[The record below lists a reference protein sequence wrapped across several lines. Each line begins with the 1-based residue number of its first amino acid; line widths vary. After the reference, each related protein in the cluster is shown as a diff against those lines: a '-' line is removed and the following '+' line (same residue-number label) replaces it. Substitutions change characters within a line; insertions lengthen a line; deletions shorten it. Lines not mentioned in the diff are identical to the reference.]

1 MAEVFDWDV
10 RVPLVS
16 NVYVLIDILIV
27 LMVLSL
33 GLSGVVLFFVGFD
46 KVYAVLRVFVIADGF
61 VILLLYSVMGFVFLN
76 RFQLIYHIDTEGVHV
91 RVGEFESSLNRMAW
105 RTSSIVQRYSFT
117 GGRVYSL
124 MNEEHYVS
132 WSSVTRYF
140 FDSKHRV
147 VSLTDDFRP
156 LMRVYCTVDNVDDVL
171 EFVRLMVPE
180 PSDDR

>member
-46 KVYAVLRVFVIADGF
+46 KVYEVLRVFVIADGF

-76 RFQLIYHIDTEGVHV
+76 RFQLHLSY
-91 RVGEFESSLNRMAW
+91 
-105 RTSSIVQRYSFT
+105 
-117 GGRVYSL
+117 
-124 MNEEHYVS
+124 
-132 WSSVTRYF
+132 
-140 FDSKHRV
+140 
-147 VSLTDDFRP
+147 
-156 LMRVYCTVDNVDDVL
+156 
-171 EFVRLMVPE
+171 
-180 PSDDR
+180 

>member
-33 GLSGVVLFFVGFD
+33 GLSGFVLFFVGFD
-46 KVYAVLRVFVIADGF
+46 KLYEVLRVFVIADGF
-61 VILLLYSVMGFVFLN
+61 LILLLYSVMGFVFLN

-105 RTSSIVQRYSFT
+105 RISSIVQRYSFT
-117 GGRVYSL
+117 GGRVHSL
-124 MNEEHYVS
+124 MNEEHYVP
-132 WSSVTRYF
+132 WSNVTMYF
-140 FDSKHRV
+140 FDEKYRLI
-147 VSLTDDFRP
+147 SLTNDVRP
-156 LMRVYCTVDNVDDVL
+156 LMRIYCTKDNLDRVL
-171 EFVRLMVPE
+171 NFVKLMVPE
-180 PSDDR
+180 PDN

>member
-46 KVYAVLRVFVIADGF
+46 KVYEVLRIFVIADGF

-76 RFQLIYHIDTEGVHV
+76 RFQLIYHIDTEGVQV

-105 RTSSIVQRYSFT
+105 RISSIVQRYSFT
-117 GGRVYSL
+117 GGRVHSL
-124 MNEEHYVS
+124 MNEEHYVP
-132 WSSVTRYF
+132 WSNVTMYF
-140 FDSKHRV
+140 LDEKYRLI
-147 VSLTDDFRP
+147 SLTNDVRP
-156 LMRVYCTVDNVDDVL
+156 LMRIYCTKDNLDRVL
-171 EFVRLMVPE
+171 SFVKLMVPE
-180 PSDDR
+180 PDN

>member
-33 GLSGVVLFFVGFD
+33 GLSGVVLLFVGFD
-46 KVYAVLRVFVIADGF
+46 KVYEVLRIFVIADGF

-76 RFQLIYHIDTEGVHV
+76 RFQLIYHIDTEGVQV

-105 RTSSIVQRYSFT
+105 RISSIVQRYSFT
-117 GGRVYSL
+117 GGRVHSL
-124 MNEEHYVS
+124 MNEEHYVP
-132 WSSVTRYF
+132 WSNVTMYF
-140 FDSKHRV
+140 LDEKYRLI
-147 VSLTDDFRP
+147 SLTNDVRP
-156 LMRVYCTVDNVDDVL
+156 LMRIYCTKDNLDRVL
-171 EFVRLMVPE
+171 SFVKLMVPE
-180 PSDDR
+180 PDN